1 MKYDVVVVGAGSAG
15 AIVAARLAMAG
26 GGSVL
31 LLEAGPDYPD
41 FATLPDELKYG
52 YAGGADVMVGEEHSW
67 HFTGTANESAETMLV
82 PRGRVTGGTSA
93 INGQVFLRGLP
104 EDFDRW
110 AARGNP
116 EWSFDKVLPFF
127 RRLETDMDYAD
138 DFHGVDGPVP
148 CRRLKESEWLP
159 SLRAFHQACV
169 EAGHR
174 PVDDMNHPEASGVGP
189 LPLNNPNNIRMSTAL
204 TYLAPV
210 RHMLGLTIRP
220 NCTVHRLIVER
231 GRVTGLE
238 VESGGELFMVEAEH
252 TVLSAGTIGT
262 PHILMLSGIGPETHL
277 REMGVPVEHSLKGVG
292 ENLSDHPM
300 SFVTASVRDPSSLDP
315 MGPRLGVALRYSSG
329 SSPHPNDM
337 IMWMQS
343 FATERAVRGGD
354 RMAPIGIRIVVSVYL
369 ATSRGRVRLSSLDPD
384 VQPELLYNLLQ
395 TDDDLAR
402 MRDGIRS
409 ACALFESPAFGEI
422 VERRLEPLDS
432 DMESDESFDLWL
444 RREVTTAQHITGT
457 CKMGPD
463 SDPWAVVDQHG
474 RLHGL
479 EGLTVADASIIP
491 DSVRA
496 NTNVTAM
503 MIGERIA
510 DFLLDRGPA

>member
-15 AIVAARLAMAG
+15 AVVAARLAMAG
-26 GGSVL
+26 GRSVL
-31 LLEAGPDYPD
+31 LIEAGPDYPD

-67 HFTGTANESAETMLV
+67 HFTGTANESAEPMLV

-104 EDFDRW
+104 EDFDGW
-110 AARGNP
+110 ADRGNP
-116 EWSFDKVLPFF
+116 EWSFEKVLPFF
-127 RRLETDMDYAD
+127 RRLETDMDFAD
-138 DFHGVDGPVP
+138 DFHGVNGPVP
-148 CRRLKESEWLP
+148 CRRLRESEWIP
-159 SLRAFHQACV
+159 PLRAFHQACV

-174 PVDDMNHPEASGVGP
+174 PVADLNHPEASGVGP

-204 TYLAPV
+204 TYLVRV
-210 RHMLGLTIRP
+210 RHMLNLTVRP
-220 NCTVHRLIVER
+220 GCTVHRLIVER

-238 VESGGELFMVEAEH
+238 VESGGERFVVEADH
-252 TVLSAGTIGT
+252 TVLSAGTIGS
-262 PHILMLSGIGPETHL
+262 PHILMLSGIGPEEHL
-277 REMGVPVEHSLKGVG
+277 REMGIPVVHSLKGVG
-292 ENLSDHPM
+292 ENLRDHPM
-300 SFVTASVRDPSSLDP
+300 SFVTARVRDLSSLDP

-337 IMWMQS
+337 IMWMQA

-354 RMAPIGIRIVVSVYL
+354 RMTPIGIRIVVSVYL
-369 ATSRGRVRLSSLDPD
+369 ATSRGRVRLSSPDPD

-402 MRDGIRS
+402 MRAGIRS
-409 ACALFESPAFGEI
+409 ACALFESPAFAEI

-432 DMESDESFDLWL
+432 DLESDESLDLWL

-457 CKMGPD
+457 CRMGPD
-463 SDPWAVVDQHG
+463 SDPWAVVDQYG

-496 NTNVTAM
+496 NTNVTTM

-510 DFLLDRGPA
+510 DFLLDRV

>member
-67 HFTGTANESAETMLV
+67 HFTGTANESAEPMLV

-104 EDFDRW
+104 EDFDCW

-148 CRRLKESEWLP
+148 CRRLKESEWPP

-169 EAGHR
+169 EAGYR

-204 TYLAPV
+204 TYLARV

-220 NCTVHRLIVER
+220 SCTVRRLIVEK

-238 VESGGELFMVEAEH
+238 VESGGELFMVEARH

-277 REMGVPVEHSLKGVG
+277 REMGVPVAHSLEGVG

-315 MGPRLGVALRYSSG
+315 MGPRLGVA
-329 SSPHPNDM
+329 P
-337 IMWMQS
+337 
-343 FATERAVRGGD
+343 AVLI
-354 RMAPIGIRIVVSVYL
+354 PV
-369 ATSRGRVRLSSLDPD
+369 
-384 VQPELLYNLLQ
+384 
-395 TDDDLAR
+395 
-402 MRDGIRS
+402 
-409 ACALFESPAFGEI
+409 
-422 VERRLEPLDS
+422 RRLT
-432 DMESDESFDLWL
+432 
-444 RREVTTAQHITGT
+444 RTT
-457 CKMGPD
+457 
-463 SDPWAVVDQHG
+463 
-474 RLHGL
+474 
-479 EGLTVADASIIP
+479 
-491 DSVRA
+491 
-496 NTNVTAM
+496 
-503 MIGERIA
+503 
-510 DFLLDRGPA
+510 

>member
-1 MKYDVVVVGAGSAG
+1 MRYDFVVVGAGSAG
-15 AIVAARLAMAG
+15 AVVAARLAMA

-41 FATLPDELKYG
+41 FAALPDELKYG

-67 HFTGTANESAETMLV
+67 HFTGTANESAEPMLV

-104 EDFDRW
+104 DDFDRW

-127 RRLETDMDYAD
+127 RRLETDMDFSD

-148 CRRLKESEWLP
+148 CRRLRESEWPP
-159 SLRAFHQACV
+159 SLRAFRDACV
-169 EAGHR
+169 EAGYR
-174 PVDDMNHPEASGVGP
+174 PVEDLNHPEASGVGP
-189 LPLNNPNNIRMSTAL
+189 LPLNNPGNIRMSTAL

-220 NCTVHRLIVER
+220 NCTVRRLIVQG
-231 GRVTGLE
+231 GRVTGME
-238 VESGGELFMVEAEH
+238 VESGGELFTVEAER
-252 TVLSAGTIGT
+252 TVLSAGTIGS
-262 PHILMLSGIGPETHL
+262 PHILMLSGIGPEEHL
-277 REMGVPVEHSLKGVG
+277 REMGVPVVHSLKGVG

-300 SFVTASVRDPSSLDP
+300 SFVTAGVRDLSALDP

-329 SSPHPNDM
+329 SSPRPNDM
-337 IMWMQS
+337 IMWMQA
-343 FATERAVRGGD
+343 FATERAARGGD
-354 RMAPIGIRIVVSVYL
+354 KMTPLGIRIVVSVYL
-369 ATSRGRVRLSSLDPD
+369 ATSRGRVRLGSLDPD
-384 VQPELLYNLLQ
+384 VQPELLYNLLR

-402 MRDGIRS
+402 MRDGVRS
-409 ACALFESPAFGEI
+409 ACALFESPALAKI
-422 VERRLEPLDS
+422 VERRLEPPESSL
-432 DMESDESFDLWL
+432 ESDEALDLWL

-457 CKMGPD
+457 CKMGPG
-463 SDPWAVVDQHG
+463 SDPWAVVDQYG
-474 RLHGL
+474 SLHGL
-479 EGLTVADASIIP
+479 EGLTVADASIVP

-496 NTNVTAM
+496 NTNVTVM

-510 DFLLDRGPA
+510 DLLLGRGRA